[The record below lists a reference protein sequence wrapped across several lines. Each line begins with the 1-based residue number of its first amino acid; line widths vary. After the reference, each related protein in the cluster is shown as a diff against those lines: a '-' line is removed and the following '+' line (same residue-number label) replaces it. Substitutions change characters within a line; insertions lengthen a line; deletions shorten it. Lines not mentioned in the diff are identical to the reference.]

1 MSEKK
6 IQASKGK
13 GGKLPPRTLYLLKQL
28 QYKTYVRLEDAL
40 RPLGITSAQFRIM
53 TTLSDH
59 GKRSSAELSR
69 MFGVKPQTMIKQ
81 IAILE
86 NRDLVNRS
94 AAPENKRV
102 LEVDLTREGKRVLA
116 KATERAV
123 ELDNSVMASLDPKE
137 LEAFRGTILTLLQ
150 NLGHTEHE
158 AEEYELVPGQ
168 LNKPG

>member
-1 MSEKK
+1 M
-6 IQASKGK
+6 
-13 GGKLPPRTLYLLKQL
+13 LPPRTLYLVKQL

-53 TTLSDH
+53 NTLEDH

-86 NRDLVNRS
+86 NRDLVTRT

-102 LEVDLTREGKRVLA
+102 LEVDLTKEGKRVLA
-116 KATERAV
+116 KATARAV
-123 ELDNSVMASLDPKE
+123 ELDNSVMSALDPKE

-150 NLGHTEHE
+150 SLGHTEHE